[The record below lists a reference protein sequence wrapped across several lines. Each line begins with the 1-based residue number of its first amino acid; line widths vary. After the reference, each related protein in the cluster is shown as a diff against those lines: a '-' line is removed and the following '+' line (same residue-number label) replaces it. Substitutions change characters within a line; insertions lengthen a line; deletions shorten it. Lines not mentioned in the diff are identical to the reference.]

1 MSFGSV
7 MGAIISLRNNKR
19 ESKRKHGNLPGK
31 PLENDNTGIKSHRTP
46 SREELRQIKQ
56 KLQAEHKKR
65 QLKVILISAAF
76 LIFFCFGFYFLM
88 F

>member
-7 MGAIISLRNNKR
+7 VGAIISLRNNKR

-31 PLENDNTGIKSHRTP
+31 PSENGNNGIKSHRTP
-46 SREELRQIKQ
+46 SRKELRQIGQ

-65 QLKVILISAAF
+65 QLKIILISAAF
-76 LIFFCFGFYFLM
+76 LVIFFVGFYYVM

>member
-1 MSFGSV
+1 

-19 ESKRKHGNLPGK
+19 ESKRKHGNLPGNSFDN
-31 PLENDNTGIKSHRTP
+31 ENTGIKSHRTP

-56 KLQAEHKKR
+56 KLQAEHRKR
-65 QLKVILISAAF
+65 QFKIIVISMVFVIAF
-76 LIFFCFGFYFLM
+76 GVGFYYVM